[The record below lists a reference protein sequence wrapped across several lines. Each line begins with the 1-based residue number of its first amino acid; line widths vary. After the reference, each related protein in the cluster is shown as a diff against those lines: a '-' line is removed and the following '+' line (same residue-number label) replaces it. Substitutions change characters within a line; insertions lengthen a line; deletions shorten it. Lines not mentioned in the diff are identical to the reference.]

1 MIENFNT
8 GSKIL
13 TLFCVLITSITTSI
27 FLISNGLQHKFP
39 IAWITLH
46 RQSNFANRLIMIF
59 EIWCMDIT
67 DALLQRSDNGFACN
81 YCINSR
87 YSFLRKRQD
96 ERKSW
101 QAYIVVMGGRE
112 SGRTPL

>member
-1 MIENFNT
+1 
-8 GSKIL
+8 
-13 TLFCVLITSITTSI
+13 
-27 FLISNGLQHKFP
+27 
-39 IAWITLH
+39 
-46 RQSNFANRLIMIF
+46 
-59 EIWCMDIT
+59 MDIT